1 MAIGAVADIRELL
14 VVGYADALNP
24 NMLPSIVPPVF
35 GKRADRTRFILP
47 PFRIDASEV
56 RNGTEVDQEELADLQ
71 AAEEITLF
79 APGEVVDAQQ
89 GFELWIDQDFVH
101 RYEPSAIVRTQLRVI
116 AAKHVDL
123 AVSALKEGR
132 LVEAERFGG
141 IAISANDRRIEPLV
155 IRAVICRLEGN
166 LAGEQLMVE
175 MASSALTSEAFNALV
190 ERYQSTLK
198 RPGQAHPAVFA
209 ACPTQGMAAVR

>member
-1 MAIGAVADIRELL
+1 MGAASDLRDLS
-14 VVGYADALNP
+14 VVGYADVLNP

-35 GKRADRTRFILP
+35 VQRADRTSFILP
-47 PFRIDASEV
+47 PFRIDAGVV
-56 RNGTEVDQEELADLQ
+56 RNGTTVDQEELADLQ

-79 APGEVVDAQQ
+79 SPSECVDAQQ
-89 GFELWIDQDFVH
+89 GFELWIDQDFVP
-101 RYEPSAIVRTQLRVI
+101 RYEPSAIVRARLREI
-116 AAKHVDL
+116 AEEHVNL
-123 AVSALKEGR
+123 AVSALKAGH
-132 LVEAERFGG
+132 LVEAERYGG

-166 LAGEQLMVE
+166 LAGEQLMAE